1 MFSEL
6 MIDDWSRKSEKG
18 DFTVVRRLAGGIQ
31 YMPER
36 LILILYSSTRLRVM
50 MQIYSTKYM
59 KRNES
64 AM

>member
-1 MFSEL
+1 MTGQ
-6 MIDDWSRKSEKG
+6 EKAKRS

-31 YMPER
+31 YIPER

>member
-1 MFSEL
+1 MTCL
-6 MIDDWSRKSEKG
+6 EKAKRSG
-18 DFTVVRRLAGGIQ
+18 VTVVCRFAGGIQ
-31 YMPER
+31 YNPER

-59 KRNES
+59 KRNEF

>member
-1 MFSEL
+1 MTGQ
-6 MIDDWSRKSEKG
+6 EKAKRS
-18 DFTVVRRLAGGIQ
+18 DFTGVRRLAGGIQ

-64 AM
+64 AI